1 MKGTQQPSIGVLT
14 NCLLEMLFVA
24 AQKPI
29 YIIVDALDECPNI
42 SGWPTPRAELLKL
55 LKSLVDLC
63 IPSLHICVTSR
74 PEVDIKF
81 VFEPLAYN
89 AVSLHDE
96 NGQKKDISDYVKTAV
111 YSDRKMRKWRDG
123 EKKLIVEELSNN
135 ADGM

>member
-1 MKGTQQPSIGVLT
+1 
-14 NCLLEMLFVA
+14 MLFVA

-74 PEVDIKF
+74 PEIDIKF
-81 VFEPLAYN
+81 VLEPLAYD
-89 AVSLHDE
+89 AVSLHDDS
-96 NGQKKDISDYVKTAV
+96 GQKKDISHYVHTAV
-111 YSDRKMRKWRDG
+111 YSDGMMARWRDDD
-123 EKKLIVEELSNN
+123 KELVVKVLSDK